1 MFLLMRDINALLDMY
16 MVAAS
21 FFYGLCMLALIVL
34 RFTKKDA
41 ERTFKV
47 SIAKF
52 LSRTICS
59 LQARNLVKIQS
70 VPENAPVKEELITS
84 PTGVLRQLVHTI
96 VASGHYGWCLG
107 YL

>member
-47 SIAKF
+47 SFAKF
-52 LSRTICS
+52 LSCTICS
-59 LQARNLVKIQS
+59 LQARNLVEIQS
-70 VPENAPVKEELITS
+70 VPEKPPFKEKLITS
-84 PTGVLRQLVHTI
+84 LTAGL
-96 VASGHYGWCLG
+96 
-107 YL
+107 